1 MKTISH
7 FLYVFAISVFTGWL
21 SAGCSQGTT
30 EANPQS
36 TCRIQQYNAVSKSAL
51 SNTVSQTT
59 YEYDQLGKL
68 TKTVTTFTKQSTPA
82 TNQQT
87 STTTV
92 LYSYNAEGY
101 LTAMNSQLTT
111 ITTTAGKTITE
122 KVSMANSYSY
132 TNGRL
137 SSASKRT
144 VGAYGLN
151 TTVSELY
158 EYDGTGALVT
168 KTAQTHYDYDPTITH
183 EIPGNPT
190 GPLQIWTYQQNVL
203 IDYVEKSGTLVS
215 RPITIQ
221 NGLAT
226 SITIPDNYKVSWE
239 YDNQQRQIKLAEYV
253 NDTLTR
259 TTSQTWSNAKPAI
272 ASLPVFK
279 GFPVTAPASEF
290 GQVGVLATSTYVYW
304 NSVSKKMETFSA
316 QTSLSQT
323 NTQGYVTN
331 VTTVVKHPIAADQD
345 ETTTE
350 TYTYSGCQ

>member
-1 MKTISH
+1 MKTIPH
-7 FLYVFAISVFTGWL
+7 FLYVFVISAFISWL

-30 EANPQS
+30 EANPKS
-36 TCRIQQYNAVSKSAL
+36 TCRIEQYNAVSKSAF

-59 YEYDQLGKL
+59 YDYDQLGKL
-68 TKTVTTFTKQSTPA
+68 TKTVSTFTKQSTSG

-92 LYSYNAEGY
+92 LYSYDTEGY

-111 ITTTAGKTITE
+111 ITTAAGKTTTE
-122 KVSMANSYSY
+122 KITLANSYSY
-132 TNGRL
+132 TNGKL

-158 EYDGTGALVT
+158 AYDGAGALAT
-168 KTAQTHYDYDPTITH
+168 KTAQTHYDYDPAVTH
-183 EIPGNPT
+183 EIPGSPT
-190 GPLQIWTYQQNVL
+190 GPVQIWTYQQNVL
-203 IDYVEKSGTLVS
+203 IDYVEKSGALES
-215 RPITIQ
+215 RPIMIQ
-221 NGLAT
+221 NGLAM
-226 SITIPDNYKVSWE
+226 SITIPDNYKVRWE

-253 NDTLTR
+253 SDTLTR
-259 TTSQTWSNAKPAI
+259 TTSQTWGDAKPAI
-272 ASLPVFK
+272 TSLPAFK

-290 GQVGVLATSTYVYW
+290 GQVGVLATSNYSYW
-304 NSVSKKMETFSA
+304 NSISKKMETFSA
-316 QTSLSQT
+316 QTSITQT

-331 VTTVVKHPIAADQD
+331 VTTIVKHPMAADQD